1 MQIKVLDKELYT
13 LDELL
18 PKTVGSAGIDLKLVR
33 DTVSYSD
40 LSKDKQ
46 LHDLVGT
53 GIAVAIPEGFV
64 GLLAPRSSSG
74 HKRGFKLGNTLG
86 VLDSDYRGEIKLSI
100 CLNRMNT
107 FKRGETVAQL
117 FVVPVFDWAQA
128 SVVEEFSLTT
138 KRGDGG
144 FGSTDK

>member
-1 MQIKVLDKELYT
+1 MQIKILDKELYT

-53 GIAVAIPEGFV
+53 GIAVAIPEGFA
-64 GLLAPRSSSG
+64 GLVIPRSSSG
-74 HKRGFKLGNTLG
+74 HKRGFALGNGTALI
-86 VLDSDYRGEIKLSI
+86 DSDYRGEIKLSV
-100 CLNRMNT
+100 CLRRANS
-107 FKRGETVAQL
+107 FKRGDSVAQL

-128 SVVEEFSLTT
+128 SVVEEFSFTT
-138 KRGDGG
+138 ERGDGG